1 MALYYG
7 TFACG
12 HKGQINIVG
21 PTKDRQRKVD
31 WAFSG
36 LCKEC
41 FQAKMEAEK
50 VEQNKAAMELAKEM
64 ELPELQGTEKQVAWA
79 NTLRLELIKKFDAI
93 KKEHYED
100 NELTYN
106 QFMQVKDYILETKT
120 KASYY
125 IDNRN
130 YGLGYIIST
139 EMKDALQRNTQNLE
153 EIEIKAESTV
163 YPENKITNTVAEIT
177 VTTDKVTV
185 ISEKNDVFREIVKG
199 LGYKWKGV
207 WEKKITVT
215 TGTAAERAAELGN
228 KLLNAGFPIMIID
241 EEISKNA
248 IEGNYEP
255 ECTRWVMH
263 RLDTDCFQISWKERN
278 DDLYWKAKSLPN
290 AKWSKGSMLV
300 KVNYYKE
307 VQEFAELFGFKFSS
321 GAKKL
326 METYIASLENA
337 AVVSPAAVKETKH
350 KDGLAEILE
359 SEAVV
364 LDDLKD

>member
-1 MALYYG
+1 MAWYSG

-12 HKGQINIVG
+12 HDGKINIVG
-21 PTKDRQRKVD
+21 PSKDRQWKADR
-31 WAFSG
+31 AFSG

-41 FQAKMEAEK
+41 YEAKSIKEK
-50 VEQNKAAMELAKEM
+50 EEKNRAAMELAKEM
-64 ELPELQGTEKQVAWA
+64 DLPELQGTEKQVAWA
-79 NTLRLELIKKFDAI
+79 NTLRQEMIEEFD
-93 KKEHYED
+93 
-100 NELTYN
+100 TYTTN
-106 QFMQVKDYILETKT
+106 RITNDDLMLVKSYILETKT
-120 KASYY
+120 KASYF
-125 IDNRN
+125 IENRTRS
-130 YGLGYIIST
+130 LASIIRD
-139 EMKDALQRNTQNLE
+139 ELKNALEQPVQNLN

-163 YPENKITNTVAEIT
+163 YPENKITNTVSEIT

-185 ISEKNDVFREIVKG
+185 ISEKNDTFREIVKG

-207 WEKKITVT
+207 WEKKITAT

-241 EEISKNA
+241 EEIRKNA

-321 GAKKL
+321 GANKL
-326 METYIASLENA
+326 MESYIASLEKA

-350 KDGLAEILE
+350 KDGLTEILE